1 MVPMTKTRHLSRY
14 LRRGIGLSALGI
26 CVLVACDYRPTV
38 TIEGG
43 LVPKFTL
50 TGRGLLHIIEIDGPD
65 FDRPNGL
72 GAGSRYMKPYWQIVP
87 LKDYD
92 VGTLEKHG
100 PLVYG
105 EVPEGFRQV
114 IPENGAPAPPLVENE
129 LLTFSCGHE
138 WAWLGSSFRDTQRQ
152 DCN

>member
-1 MVPMTKTRHLSRY
+1 
-14 LRRGIGLSALGI
+14 
-26 CVLVACDYRPTV
+26 
-38 TIEGG
+38 
-43 LVPKFTL
+43 
-50 TGRGLLHIIEIDGPD
+50 
-65 FDRPNGL
+65 
-72 GAGSRYMKPYWQIVP
+72 MKPYWQIVP

-129 LLTFSCGHE
+129 LLTFSLRTTNGPGLEFRFVIHNGKTATE
-138 WAWLGSSFRDTQRQ
+138 GS
-152 DCN
+152 